1 MATIQARRTKSGD
14 LRYKATIRLKGHPT
28 ETATFH
34 RETDAKR
41 WIQDT
46 ESAIREG
53 RHFKTSVARRRTVGE
68 LIARYVD
75 EVLPTK
81 PRSAPKQLAQL
92 EWWHSEIGALTLAN
106 VTPDILADCRN
117 KLLRGPGRRGENRSP
132 STVVRYMAALS
143 HVFSVAVREYGWIES
158 NPMRKVTKP
167 KEPAGR
173 SRFLSDLERDRLLEA
188 CRASDAPYL
197 YPIVVLAL
205 STGMRQGEIL
215 GLDWD
220 DVDLRSGTVTL
231 RETKNGETR
240 VVPLA
245 GHALEVMR
253 SHAKVRRLDSILVF
267 PSPRDPTKPWSP
279 RAPWN
284 KALAIADL
292 KDFRFHDLRHSAAS
306 YLAMNGATPP
316 EIAAVLGHKTLQMV
330 KRYAHLSEPHT
341 RDLVARMNQK
351 IFG

>member
-1 MATIQARRTKSGD
+1 MATIQTRRTNSGD
-14 LRYKATIRLKGHPT
+14 LRYKATVRLKGHPT
-28 ETATFH
+28 ETATFA
-34 RETDAKR
+34 RKTDAKR
-41 WIQDT
+41 WVQEV

-53 RHFKTSVARRRTVGE
+53 RYFKTSVARRRTLGE
-68 LIARYVD
+68 LIDRYCS

-81 PRSAPKQLAQL
+81 PKSAPKQFGQL
-92 EWWHSEIGALTLAN
+92 QWWREEIGALTLAN
-106 VTPDILADCRN
+106 VTPDILADCRS
-117 KLLRGPGRRGENRSP
+117 KLLRGPGRRGQAKSP

-143 HVFSVAVREYGWIES
+143 HVFTVGVREYGWLDS
-158 NPMRKVTKP
+158 NPMQKVTKP
-167 KEPAGR
+167 KEPSGR
-173 SRFLSDLERDRLLEA
+173 TRFLSDAERERLLKA
-188 CRASDAPYL
+188 CRESDAPLL

-215 GLDWD
+215 GLHWD
-220 DVDLRSGTVTL
+220 NVDLKSGTITL
-231 RETKNGETR
+231 LETKNGETR

-245 GHALEVMR
+245 GYALEIMR
-253 SHAKVRRLDSILVF
+253 AHGKVRQLNSPFVF
-267 PSPRDPTKPWSP
+267 PSLGNTQKRWDL

-284 KALAIADL
+284 RALREAEL
-292 KDFRFHDLRHSAAS
+292 VDFRFHDLRHSAAS

-341 RDLVARMNQK
+341 RALVARMNRR